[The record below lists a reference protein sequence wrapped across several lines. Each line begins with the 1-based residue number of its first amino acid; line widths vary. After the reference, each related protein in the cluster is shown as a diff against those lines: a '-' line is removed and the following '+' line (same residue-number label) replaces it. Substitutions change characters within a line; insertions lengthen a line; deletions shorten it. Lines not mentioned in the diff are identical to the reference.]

1 MMIARAYF
9 LAALA
14 VVFRG
19 FAEGLTFA
27 RVSEA
32 AEPAS
37 FSRRSLLASIA
48 ATAATTVQPSV
59 ANARYVLNE
68 DTGDYDEVD
77 DSDWQTAWKE
87 RLDKANSM
95 STDEVF
101 AAARG
106 AGNTE
111 LKDGPESE
119 SSKKRRAM
127 SGCRD
132 SGLRAKAGTPDVKEC
147 TARVLRG
154 DVDFILESM

>member
-111 LKDGPESE
+111 LKDGPES
-119 SSKKRRAM
+119 
-127 SGCRD
+127 
-132 SGLRAKAGTPDVKEC
+132 
-147 TARVLRG
+147 
-154 DVDFILESM
+154 